1 MANFY
6 QVLVDD
12 NYHYQDEDE
21 RYKLGDF
28 ATFEQAETACKTI
41 VDEYLQR
48 SYKKGVTAEKLY
60 EDYVGFGEDPLSS
73 AKTFLTVFRLGIMPK
88 NALIKFATRVKF
100 FIFIFI

>member
-41 VDEYLQR
+41 VDVYLQR
-48 SYKKGVTAEKLY
+48 SYKKGVTADKLY
-60 EDYVGFGEDPLSS
+60 EDYVGFGEDPFIIGEDVPYRFS
-73 AKTFLTVFRLGIMPK
+73 AWNYAKERSHQICDES
-88 NALIKFATRVKF
+88 
-100 FIFIFI
+100 